1 MHEKK
6 FDPKKL
12 EKLNNP
18 QRLQDIPPA
27 RIWDRLNRPGAD
39 VLLDIGAGTGFF
51 SVAFLQHVK
60 PATLYAC
67 DVSETM
73 LDWMHNNIVPE
84 FPAVIPVHSGENTI
98 PLADA
103 IADVAFMISLH
114 HELDNPAL
122 ILAEAYRTVKPGG
135 AVFIVDWK
143 KENMAEGP
151 PLHIRC
157 TPEEVMEQ
165 LQRAGFT
172 NVNVFNDL
180 PKHFLLVG
188 TKDAQHA

>member
-1 MHEKK
+1 MS
-6 FDPKKL
+6 DP
-12 EKLNNP
+12 
-18 QRLQDIPPA
+18 RRIPP
-27 RIWDRLNRPGAD
+27 
-39 VLLDIGAGTGFF
+39 
-51 SVAFLQHVK
+51 
-60 PATLYAC
+60 
-67 DVSETM
+67 
-73 LDWMHNNIVPE
+73 
-84 FPAVIPVHSGENTI
+84 
-98 PLADA
+98 ADA
-103 IADVAFMISLH
+103 IADVAFMINLH

-143 KENMAEGP
+143 RESMAEGP

-157 TPEEVMEQ
+157 TPEQVMEQ

-172 NVNVFNDL
+172 NVKVFDDL